1 MRDQRSSRPSARRR
15 GEDVQLLVLALLV
28 DSESPAPWSLEELAR
43 AVGCGSAAAEAVV
56 SLDAVGLAHRRGA
69 FVLATPETRAASR
82 FCQLLRE

>member
-1 MRDQRSSRPSARRR
+1 MRDQRIRTTPARRR
-15 GEDVQLLVLALLV
+15 SEDVQVFVLSLLV
-28 DSESPAPWSLEELAR
+28 DSESPGPWSVDELAR

-69 FVLATPETRAASR
+69 FVLATPATRAVSR

>member
-1 MRDQRSSRPSARRR
+1 MRDQRSGTTPARRR
-15 GEDVQLLVLALLV
+15 SEDVQVFVLSLLV
-28 DSESPAPWSLEELAR
+28 DSESPGPWSVDELAR

-69 FVLATPETRAASR
+69 FVLATPATRAVSR